1 MTKQQEQMDIPAG
14 VQAPV
19 DEEEKPIA
27 IVQKKKKRGYL

>member
-1 MTKQQEQMDIPAG
+1 MTKQQEHMDIPAG

-27 IVQKKKKRGYL
+27 IVQNKKKGYL